1 MKKFFSLFAFIF
13 FNSLSAQNYFPPTSG
28 TQWDTVSDSGLG
40 WCTSEKD
47 TLLKY
52 VESVNSRS
60 FIILHKGRIV
70 VEEYMN
76 GFSADSVWY
85 WASAGK
91 SLMAFLIG
99 MAQED
104 GFLNIVDKTSQYL
117 NTGWTSAPPGKEDLI
132 TIWHQITMTTG
143 LDYTVPDQDCLSDTC
158 LNYLHDAGTHWYY
171 YNAPY
176 RLTQDVLEAAVGQG
190 LNLYTLQSLTNTTGI
205 AGLWFNYVFFSRAR
219 DMARFGLLCL
229 NEGRWNTTP
238 VLGDTTYFY
247 DMTNPSQ
254 NLNEAYG
261 YLWWL
266 NGSNS
271 FKQPG
276 LDIVFQG
283 EIIPTAP
290 SDLYMAA
297 GKNDQ
302 RIYVV
307 PSLDLVVVRQGE
319 AANQSLPALSNF
331 DKELWTLIMNYICPK
346 GIGLT
351 ENAKDP
357 IEIYPNP
364 AGKYIHCDQCGEG
377 EFLIISAKGVKYY
390 LESKNDRMDI
400 SHLSDG
406 VYFLWDIEKQSGV
419 RFMKH

>member
-1 MKKFFSLFAFIF
+1 MKKLFILFCLGFSMGL
-13 FNSLSAQNYFPPTSG
+13 NAQYYFPPNGGS
-28 TQWDTVSDSGLG
+28 QWDTLSDASLG
-40 WCTSEKD
+40 WCSSERD
-47 TLLKY
+47 TLLNY
-52 VESVNSRS
+52 VRSVDSKS
-60 FIILHKGRIV
+60 FIILYKGRMV

-76 GFSADSVWY
+76 GFSRDSIWY

-104 GFLNIVDKTSQYL
+104 GLLNIGQKTSQYL
-117 NTGWTSAPPGKEDLI
+117 GSGWTSAPPAKEDLI

-143 LDYTVPDQDCLSDTC
+143 LDYNVPDPDCLEDTC
-158 LNYLHDAGTHWYY
+158 LNYLHDAGAHWYY

-176 RLTQDVLEAAVGQG
+176 RLTQDVLEAASGQS
-190 LNLYTLQSLTNTTGI
+190 LNLYTLQSLTNSTGI

-229 NEGRWNTTP
+229 NKGVWNTTP
-238 VLGDTTYFY
+238 VLADTAYFNA
-247 DMTNPSQ
+247 MTTASQ

-276 LDIVFQG
+276 LDIVFPG

-331 DKELWTLIMNYICPK
+331 DKELWTLIMNYVCPT
-346 GIGLT
+346 GMGLT
-351 ENAKDP
+351 ENTKDH

-364 AGKYIHCDQCGEG
+364 AGKYIQCDHCGQG
-377 EFLIISAKGVKYY
+377 EFLIISAKGDKYNV
-390 LESKNDRMDI
+390 ESINDRIDI
-400 SHLSDG
+400 SHLNHG
-406 VYFLWDIEKQSGV
+406 VYFLWDSEKESGV
-419 RFMKH
+419 HFIKH